1 MAKTYHYKNGDG
13 NVDTAHPFT
22 FPYIKE
28 ADVKVKVFNTSTDV
42 WDPLT
47 QGVAGAAETEYY
59 IHNATFIKFDTDH
72 VPASG
77 TNNIYIYRETDK
89 DKLAATFYPGSA
101 IRSTDLNENYTQN
114 LYASEESAEK
124 ADDALDNSRELQS
137 DGSYKAA
144 ITIADDAYDNSV
156 KQTGVTPPGGDN
168 SAITIAEDAKDVAD
182 AAKTVADTAN
192 DNSVKQTGVT
202 PPGGANAA
210 ITIAEAAKT
219 EAEAATDNS
228 LKQSGV
234 TPPGGANA
242 AITIAESAADDAAD
256 AVSTANTARDN
267 SVKQT
272 GVTPPGGANAAITI
286 AEDAYDNAVN
296 QTGVTPSGGANAAI
310 TIAEAADET
319 ATTAKNAVDTYVHDG
334 TSVKGDG
341 IDPNPKG
348 VAYAINIAEQARDDV
363 ADAVLYDSVANK
375 TALEA
380 LQPTEDGDYQI
391 SDSSGLTD
399 GDTWTN
405 SAGTFTI
412 TGIDPTTDNYPTTQ
426 LDGITT
432 RLKYTHTSPAKTFT
446 FVSYFANDSDDR
458 YMVGPASDG
467 NANEVLTTNGSG
479 VLTWEV
485 GGNVTI
491 DGGTFTLGT
500 SLVNS
505 TVTYDGGSFN

>member
-1 MAKTYHYKNGDG
+1 MTKSNITQYSATAGSNTDIDG
-13 NVDTAHPFT
+13 IDISEGMSPSNVNNSIRALMSHLKDMDAGTTTLTAP
-22 FPYIKE
+22 K
-28 ADVKVKVFNTSTDV
+28 
-42 WDPLT
+42 
-47 QGVAGAAETEYY
+47 
-59 IHNATFIKFDTDH
+59 
-72 VPASG
+72 G
-77 TNNIYIYRETDK
+77 TNITATTALKTPAIQYTD
-89 DKLAATFYPGSA
+89 
-101 IRSTDLNENYTQN
+101 
-114 LYASEESAEK
+114 
-124 ADDALDNSRELQS
+124 
-137 DGSYKAA
+137 
-144 ITIADDAYDNSV
+144 
-156 KQTGVTPPGGDN
+156 GD
-168 SAITIAEDAKDVAD
+168 
-182 AAKTVADTAN
+182 
-192 DNSVKQTGVT
+192 
-202 PPGGANAA
+202 
-210 ITIAEAAKT
+210 
-219 EAEAATDNS
+219 
-228 LKQSGV
+228 
-234 TPPGGANA
+234 
-242 AITIAESAADDAAD
+242 
-256 AVSTANTARDN
+256 
-267 SVKQT
+267 
-272 GVTPPGGANAAITI
+272 AAITI
-286 AEDAYDNAVN
+286 AEDAYDNAVK